1 MCAARL
7 RPVALAAATAL
18 PRRQQRR
25 RCRPAARAHPCHRA
39 RRPNA
44 RVRRAAR
51 AVAVERA
58 PRCRSSPR
66 ASKRGAPFA
75 AGVAGGARCD
85 ASQAEPR
92 RRRGRSRSLT
102 PAGAAVATDPDAVMA
117 ALAAGTHAAVRAPAT
132 PRAMRRPLGESDEC
146 PSWGCGG
153 ASGAQRG
160 TSAPGRS
167 SRSSRAAESDRGR
180 RGGPAWWSPATMS
193 GLARGRIRRPRGA
206 VPGAPTADL
215 ARRVPRAGCVWAG
228 GVLCSV
234 TFRPQTP
241 ARRCRSCERSQGSR
255 PHILAG
261 ASRPEGYE
269 AFHTPRGCIEIG
281 SPRPFMKQKG

>member
-1 MCAARL
+1 MTLSRSI
-7 RPVALAAATAL
+7 ALA
-18 PRRQQRR
+18 
-25 RCRPAARAHPCHRA
+25 
-39 RRPNA
+39 
-44 RVRRAAR
+44 
-51 AVAVERA
+51 
-58 PRCRSSPR
+58 
-66 ASKRGAPFA
+66 
-75 AGVAGGARCD
+75 
-85 ASQAEPR
+85 
-92 RRRGRSRSLT
+92 

-132 PRAMRRPLGESDEC
+132 LRAMRRPLGESDEC

-241 ARRCRSCERSQGSR
+241 ARRCRSCEHLRGSR
-255 PHILAG
+255 PHRLRVKIRRIGAKKSKRVKIRRIGRLVPPPLPPLCQCACGRRDCQRQAG
-261 ASRPEGYE
+261 GRSLD
-269 AFHTPRGCIEIG
+269 
-281 SPRPFMKQKG
+281 

>member
-1 MCAARL
+1 MCS
-7 RPVALAAATAL
+7 
-18 PRRQQRR
+18 
-25 RCRPAARAHPCHRA
+25 CRA
-39 RRPNA
+39 
-44 RVRRAAR
+44 
-51 AVAVERA
+51 E
-58 PRCRSSPR
+58 
-66 ASKRGAPFA
+66 
-75 AGVAGGARCD
+75 GV
-85 ASQAEPR
+85 
-92 RRRGRSRSLT
+92 RGRV
-102 PAGAAVATDPDAVMA
+102 G
-117 ALAAGTHAAVRAPAT
+117 GGG
-132 PRAMRRPLGESDEC
+132 GEA
-146 PSWGCGG
+146 CGG

-241 ARRCRSCERSQGSR
+241 ARRCRSCERSQGSQ
-255 PHILAG
+255 PHILTASEDPQDWSEKKQASEMRRRRGGRRRGRQRRHPSPYGCPRARLGDQGRGPSRECSAG
-261 ASRPEGYE
+261 ASFWVHGTAAGPIREPLRTRSLDGLVGGRCSTTKAPDAAAKGPPTAPGLVVGVGCASRGGE
-269 AFHTPRGCIEIG
+269 AA
-281 SPRPFMKQKG
+281 

>member
-18 PRRQQRR
+18 PRRQQSRR
-25 RCRPAARAHPCHRA
+25 RRPPARVQPCHRA
-39 RRPNA
+39 RRPDA

-58 PRCRSSPR
+58 PWCRSSPR
-66 ASKRGAPFA
+66 ASKREQARRSFCCGRGGQRPLRRLASWASA
-75 AGVAGGARCD
+75 A
-85 ASQAEPR
+85 
-92 RRRGRSRSLT
+92 SRSIALA

-117 ALAAGTHAAVRAPAT
+117 ALAAGTYAAVRAPAT
-132 PRAMRRPLGESDEC
+132 LRAMRRPLGESDEC

-241 ARRCRSCERSQGSR
+241 ARRCRSCERSQGSQ
-255 PHILAG
+255 PHILT
-261 ASRPEGYE
+261 ASEDPQDWSEKKASE
-269 AFHTPRGCIEIG
+269 
-281 SPRPFMKQKG
+281 